1 MTREEEMLHLN
12 NMAIEIDQIAGYTED
27 MDYEDFTS
35 SEETREIVNRSL
47 KNIGEAADMLRSNDD
62 WMRKYPDLSLDV
74 LARLRETSYEAPLEM
89 DQHGV
94 WGIVSKD
101 LREIKECIYA
111 AQEKL
116 ERLEADDEDVGNT
129 TV

>member
-1 MTREEEMLHLN
+1 MTREEELLHLN
-12 NMAIEIDQIAGYTED
+12 NIAIEIDQIEGYTEE
-27 MDYEDFTS
+27 MGYEDFTS
-35 SEETREIVNRSL
+35 SEEAREVVNRSL
-47 KNIGEAADMLRSNDD
+47 KNIGEAADMLRSSDD

-74 LARLRETSYEAPLEM
+74 LARLREASYEGELEM

-101 LREIKECIYA
+101 LMQIKESIYA

-116 ERLEADDEDVGNT
+116 QRLEEGDEGLSA
-129 TV
+129 

>member
-12 NMAIEIDQIAGYTED
+12 NMAIEIDQIAGYTQQ
-27 MDYEDFTS
+27 MNYEDFTS

-47 KNIGEAADMLRSNDD
+47 KNIGDAAEMLRSDDD

-74 LARLRETSYEAPLEM
+74 LARLKETSYESPLEM
-89 DQHGV
+89 DQHGI

-101 LREIKECIYA
+101 LSEIKESIFA

-116 ERLEADDEDVGNT
+116 ERLEADDEDINT
-129 TV
+129 L

>member
-12 NMAIEIDQIAGYTED
+12 NMAIEIDQIAGYTQK
-27 MDYEDFTS
+27 MNYEDFTS

-47 KNIGEAADMLRSNDD
+47 KNIGEAAEMLRTDDD
-62 WMRKYPDLSLDV
+62 WLRKYPDLSLDV
-74 LARLRETSYEAPLEM
+74 LATLKETSYESPLEM
-89 DQHGV
+89 DQHGI

-101 LREIKECIYA
+101 LKEIKENIYA

-116 ERLEADDEDVGNT
+116 ERLEGDDEDLT
-129 TV
+129 L

>member
-12 NMAIEIDQIAGYTED
+12 NMAIEIDQIAGYTQK
-27 MDYEDFTS
+27 MNYEDFTS

-47 KNIGEAADMLRSNDD
+47 KNIGEAAEMLRTDDD
-62 WMRKYPDLSLDV
+62 WLRKYPDLSLDV
-74 LARLRETSYEAPLEM
+74 LATLKETSYESPLEM
-89 DQHGV
+89 DQHGI

-101 LREIKECIYA
+101 LQEIKESIYA

-116 ERLEADDEDVGNT
+116 ERLEADDEDLNI
-129 TV
+129 

>member
-1 MTREEEMLHLN
+1 MTREEELLHLN
-12 NMAIEIDQIAGYTED
+12 NMAIEIDQIEGYTQE

-74 LARLRETSYEAPLEM
+74 LARLRETSYESPLEM

-94 WGIVSKD
+94 WGIVSRD
-101 LREIKECIYA
+101 LMEIKESIYA

-116 ERLEADDEDVGNT
+116 QRLEEGDEDIGSL
-129 TV
+129 